1 MIGCDFAPPHFQP
14 CPKAD
19 TRMATHP
26 TASATARASA
36 GSRASGGSSAD
47 NSVSSFSSFTTDE
60 DFCDD
65 FEIEHVRALQSELVQ
80 IVENSEAATGGSE
93 ESSPL
98 TRKRIARDV
107 IHCFKYS
114 YIVKEDGDEPGYTYV
129 AKEDG
134 VEPGLGKREYWERFL
149 GMLHARDKLH
159 GDTYFEMVDLKMLQ
173 DMLSSLFAYDLGRS
187 ERKVLARTGASLDSL
202 TIGHTTDHP
211 MSDADA

>member
-1 MIGCDFAPPHFQP
+1 
-14 CPKAD
+14 
-19 TRMATHP
+19 MATHP

>member
-1 MIGCDFAPPHFQP
+1 
-14 CPKAD
+14 
-19 TRMATHP
+19 MATHP

-47 NSVSSFSSFTTDE
+47 NSVSSFTTDE

-93 ESSPL
+93 ENSPL
-98 TRKRIARDV
+98 TRKRIAQDV
-107 IHCFKYS
+107 IHCYKYT
-114 YIVKEDGDEPGYTYV
+114 YIVKEHGDEPGYTYV
-129 AKEDG
+129 VKEDG
-134 VEPGLGKREYWERFL
+134 VEPGLEKREYWERFL
-149 GMLHARDKLH
+149 GRLHARDRLH

-173 DMLSSLFAYDLGRS
+173 DMLNSLFAYDLGGS